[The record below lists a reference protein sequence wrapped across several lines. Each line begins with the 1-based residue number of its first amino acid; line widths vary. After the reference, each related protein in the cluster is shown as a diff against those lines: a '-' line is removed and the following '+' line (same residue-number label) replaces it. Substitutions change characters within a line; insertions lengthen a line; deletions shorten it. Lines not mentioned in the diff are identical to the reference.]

1 MGKKNLEQLYR
12 DSFENYS
19 EVPDPMVWQNIEATL
34 DNRKEKKRVIPIW
47 WRLGGVAALLA
58 IMFYVFNPFGN
69 PPPNNTNQEVITNTD
84 NNEKPD
90 SNEEST
96 QDSLQLDNP
105 TQLATEDEPVE
116 IQGNEDA
123 LKISPAQ
130 NELVQQ
136 ERASD
141 NAVNPKRLSKS
152 SSQVV
157 EQNNSKENLEKDK
170 KDVLLEKQM
179 KINEDAVAVAT
190 NEKDK
195 NLQESKTDP
204 AKQDALLESQI
215 KSDKDAVAMQTVE
228 KDKTVPTESNTDPT
242 KRDATKESF
251 AEINKTKDAV
261 AENNTIESKEKVDE
275 TKANEKQSIFD
286 AIAEQQK
293 EADDDFVVVADNGE
307 GKWSVGPSIA
317 PIFFGSN
324 GEGSPIHSEFQGAS
338 KTGNVNLS
346 YGLTVAY
353 NIGKRLKIR
362 SGVHRVDFGYD
373 TNDVEFSSS
382 VSSSTNAQIDNI
394 SYNSTSRNLVLRNSR
409 NALPEGPATTADV
422 FSEETSVFDGRMIQ
436 QFGYIEVPFELDYAL
451 VDKKFGVNVIGG
463 ISSLFLVD
471 NSIQLESPSQN
482 LLTEM
487 GEANNANSVNFSTN
501 IGLGFNYDFSP
512 KLQFNLEPVFKYQL
526 NTFSETAGTFRPY
539 SVGIYSGI
547 RFNF

>member
-12 DSFENYS
+12 DSFKDYS

-69 PPPNNTNQEVITNTD
+69 PTPNNTNQEVITTTD
-84 NNEKPD
+84 NNEKSD
-90 SNEEST
+90 SNEEAT

-105 TQLATEDEPVE
+105 TQLATEDEPAE
-116 IQGNEDA
+116 IKGNEDA

-136 ERASD
+136 NDSEQD
-141 NAVNPKRLSKS
+141 GINAKRISES
-152 SSQVV
+152 TPQVV
-157 EQNNSKENLEKDK
+157 EQDNSKGNLEKDK
-170 KDVLLEKQM
+170 KDALLNKQMKANEDAVAMTTSEKDKNLLESKTDPTKKDALLEKQM
-179 KINEDAVAVAT
+179 KANEDAVAVTT

-195 NLQESKTDP
+195 NLLESKTVS
-204 AKQDALLESQI
+204 AKEDEA
-215 KSDKDAVAMQTVE
+215 KK
-228 KDKTVPTESNTDPT
+228 P
-242 KRDATKESF
+242 F
-251 AEINKTKDAV
+251 AEVAKTSEAV
-261 AENNTIESKEKVDE
+261 AENNTADSKEKVDE
-275 TKANEKQSIFD
+275 TKADEKQSIFD

-293 EADDDFVVVADNGE
+293 EANDDFVVVADNGG

-317 PIFFGSN
+317 PVFFGSN

-394 SYNSTSRNLVLRNSR
+394 SYNDTSRNLVLRNSR
-409 NALPEGPATTADV
+409 NAAPEGQATADV

-451 VDKKFGVNVIGG
+451 MDKKFGINVIGG

>member
-12 DSFENYS
+12 DSFKDYS
-19 EVPDPMVWQNIEATL
+19 EVPDAMVWQNIEATL

-69 PPPNNTNQEVITNTD
+69 PTPNNTNQEVITNTD
-84 NNEKPD
+84 NNEKSD

-96 QDSLQLDNP
+96 QDSLRLDNP
-105 TQLATEDEPVE
+105 TELATEDEPVQ
-116 IQGNEDA
+116 IRGKEDA

-136 ERASD
+136 EQAKD
-141 NAVNPKRLSKS
+141 NPLNAKRISES
-152 SSQVV
+152 APQVV

-170 KDVLLEKQM
+170 KDALLIKQM
-179 KINEDAVAVAT
+179 KVNEDAVAVAT

-204 AKQDALLESQI
+204 AKQETLLEKQIKANEDAVAVTTNEKDKNLLESKNDPI
-215 KSDKDAVAMQTVE
+215 KEDDTKKPFAEVAKTSDAVA
-228 KDKTVPTESNTDPT
+228 K
-242 KRDATKESF
+242 
-251 AEINKTKDAV
+251 
-261 AENNTIESKEKVDE
+261 NNTTDTKEKVEE
-275 TKANEKQSIFD
+275 TEADKKQSIFD

-293 EADDDFVVVADNGE
+293 ETDDDFVVVADNGG

-409 NALPEGPATTADV
+409 NVLPEGPDTSADV

-463 ISSLFLVD
+463 VSSLFLVD

-482 LLTEM
+482 LRTEM

>member
-69 PPPNNTNQEVITNTD
+69 PTPNNTSQEVITNTD
-84 NNEKPD
+84 NNEKSN

-105 TQLATEDEPVE
+105 AQLATEDEPIE

-141 NAVNPKRLSKS
+141 NAVNPQRLSKS
-152 SSQVV
+152 SSQIV
-157 EQNNSKENLEKDK
+157 EQNNSKEDLEKDK

-179 KINEDAVAVAT
+179 RINEDAVVVAT

-195 NLQESKTDP
+195 NLQKSKTDP

-228 KDKTVPTESNTDPT
+228 KDKTVPTESNADTT
-242 KRDATKESF
+242 KKDAIEESF

-261 AENNTIESKEKVDE
+261 AENSTIESKEKVDE

-293 EADDDFVVVADNGE
+293 EADDNFVVVADNSG

-451 VDKKFGVNVIGG
+451 MDKKFGINVIGG

>member
-1 MGKKNLEQLYR
+1 
-12 DSFENYS
+12 
-19 EVPDPMVWQNIEATL
+19 MVWQNIEATL
-34 DNRKEKKRVIPIW
+34 DNKKEKKRVIPIW

-69 PPPNNTNQEVITNTD
+69 STPNNANQEVITTTD
-84 NNEKPD
+84 NNEKSD
-90 SNEEST
+90 INEEST
-96 QDSLQLDNP
+96 KDSLRLDNP
-105 TQLATEDEPVE
+105 TQLATEDKPVE
-116 IQGNEDA
+116 IKGNEDA

-136 ERASD
+136 ERSD
-141 NAVNPKRLSKS
+141 DDALNPRRISES
-152 SSQVV
+152 TPQVV

-179 KINEDAVAVAT
+179 KTNKDAVAVAT
-190 NEKDK
+190 DDKDK
-195 NLQESKTDP
+195 NVMESKTDP
-204 AKQDALLESQI
+204 TKQDALLENQI

-242 KRDATKESF
+242 KKDATKESF
-251 AEINKTKDAV
+251 AEINKTKEAV
-261 AENNTIESKEKVDE
+261 AENSATDAKEKVE
-275 TKANEKQSIFD
+275 KTKADEKQSIFD

-293 EADDDFVVVADNGE
+293 EADDDFVVVADNDG

-317 PIFFGSN
+317 PVFFGSN

-353 NIGKRLKIR
+353 NLGKRLKIR

-382 VSSSTNAQIDNI
+382 LSGSTNAQIDNI
-394 SYNSTSRNLVLRNSR
+394 SYNATSRNLVLRNSR
-409 NALPEGPATTADV
+409 NALPEGVDTSADV
-422 FSEETSVFDGRMIQ
+422 FTEQTTVFDGRMIQ
-436 QFGYIEVPFELDYAL
+436 QFGYIEVPVELDYAI

-501 IGLGFNYDFSP
+501 IGFGFIYDFSP
-512 KLQFNLEPVFKYQL
+512 QLQFYLEPVFMYQ
-526 NTFSETAGTFRPY
+526 
-539 SVGIYSGI
+539 
-547 RFNF
+547 

>member
-12 DSFENYS
+12 DSFKDYS
-19 EVPDPMVWQNIEATL
+19 EVPDAMVWQNIEATL

-69 PPPNNTNQEVITNTD
+69 PTPNNTNQEVITNTD
-84 NNEKPD
+84 NNEKSD
-90 SNEEST
+90 SNEESA
-96 QDSLQLDNP
+96 QDSLRLDTP
-105 TQLATEDEPVE
+105 TQLATEDEPVQ
-116 IQGNEDA
+116 IQGKEDA
-123 LKISPAQ
+123 LKISPTQ

-136 ERASD
+136 EQAKD
-141 NAVNPKRLSKS
+141 NPLN
-152 SSQVV
+152 SQRISESTPQLV
-157 EQNNSKENLEKDK
+157 EQNNSKGNLEKDK
-170 KDVLLEKQM
+170 KDALLEKQV
-179 KINEDAVAVAT
+179 KANEDAVAVT
-190 NEKDK
+190 TRQKDK
-195 NLQESKTDP
+195 NLLESKTDP
-204 AKQDALLESQI
+204 AKQETLLEKQMKANEDAVAVTTNEKDKNLLES
-215 KSDKDAVAMQTVE
+215 KNNPTNEDDTKKPFAEVAKTSDAVA
-228 KDKTVPTESNTDPT
+228 KNNTTD
-242 KRDATKESF
+242 TKEKL
-251 AEINKTKDAV
+251 E
-261 AENNTIESKEKVDE
+261 E
-275 TKANEKQSIFD
+275 TEADKKQSIFD

-293 EADDDFVVVADNGE
+293 ETDDDFVVVADNGG

-409 NALPEGPATTADV
+409 NVLPEGPDTSADV

-463 ISSLFLVD
+463 VSSLFLVD

-482 LLTEM
+482 LRTEM